1 MKTLVLSEG
10 TEFVYGENARENSQ
24 LTRAAAQNH
33 LWFHVAESPSAHG
46 VLKSEKTSRSELLEA
61 AAVIKQR
68 SKLKDRRRVEVECI
82 QVKHVKI
89 INDQGT
95 AELLKRSKKLYV

>member
-1 MKTLVLSEG
+1 
-10 TEFVYGENARENSQ
+10 
-24 LTRAAAQNH
+24 
-33 LWFHVAESPSAHG
+33 
-46 VLKSEKTSRSELLEA
+46 LEA